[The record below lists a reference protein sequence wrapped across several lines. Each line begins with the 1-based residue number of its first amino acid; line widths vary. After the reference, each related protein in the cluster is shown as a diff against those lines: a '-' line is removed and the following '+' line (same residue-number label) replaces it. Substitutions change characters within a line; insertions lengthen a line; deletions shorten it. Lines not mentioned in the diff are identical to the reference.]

1 MNITDVLIAAGY
13 VAASKVGGL
22 EPVSNLPCPV
32 VQHKK
37 QGNNWGP
44 ALCYPPGCSSA
55 EDPGALTCRNCNET
69 WTAKQLAV
77 ELRVTDEVMSGRER
91 YVPPRV
97 QKKQKKEIAVEP
109 IEINDVWVTCL
120 AKGAQS
126 QHLFAYFRRRWG
138 NDDIAEEACQFSGWT
153 AGLKPDYWNA
163 YPEHKLLIP
172 LRDKD
177 GVVVSGVRRFTGYGE
192 TKIKSLRIKNEMVG
206 LESGTPV
213 WFGDPPPAAARYA
226 AGKTLYVAEGEVDTL
241 LLMSLRELNLIEG
254 GILGSCGGSAASPKW
269 WEATAKFIDSPPH
282 SVVLVMD
289 ADTAGDK
296 YWQKSANAFPNAR
309 RAILPDQYDLTD
321 VMKKH
326 GKEEVLSL
334 LAAAR
339 NSHFKFYRL
348 DSGHFA
354 YLRGG
359 IWFTGSGRDSLMARL
374 RESGYDHEEAKA
386 MTSALPAARDVVFDP
401 STTDAVSLANS
412 NLYLNQFRGLP
423 LTPEAGPCEVYE
435 WLLHWLCNEN
445 SDGYEYAMDWIANP
459 LQHLYKGKGAC
470 RNKTALVFYGEQ
482 GTGKGLFWGPDGMM
496 RAIYGRMMTEIL
508 QGQMEDKFDA
518 KAFASVLLMVANEVA
533 CSGYRDA
540 KSLNRLKA
548 WITEPTI
555 QVRRMRTAAE
565 EVPVWFNM
573 VLMSNDD
580 MPIRLEPGDRRY
592 SVFRQ
597 DKKLPQEIVKK
608 IIAERNKGWPNA
620 KHFLESLLSRNIERD
635 LAVPFENNSRAVL
648 LEASKP
654 SQIVFAQY
662 LSEVGL
668 QTVIA
673 DWAEALGEKRQGPF
687 TKVNDDGSGFISKA
701 HLYESYQMFCKQHGV
716 RHPVRVHSLMNAICK
731 EISTAKEI
739 HGSLGDHRVRG
750 VTGLPWGT
758 YSKRKPATVFSM
770 RA

>member
-1 MNITDVLIAAGY
+1 MNIRDVLHCANYAA
-13 VAASKVGGL
+13 VDKIVGL
-22 EPVSNLPCPV
+22 EPVRNLPCPV
-32 VQHKK
+32 VSHKK
-37 QGNNWGP
+37 QGANWGP
-44 ALCYPPGCSSA
+44 AMCYPPGASSA
-55 EDPGALTCRNCNET
+55 EDPGGFTCRNCNQT
-69 WTAKQLAV
+69 WTAKQLAD
-77 ELRVTDEVMSGRER
+77 ELSVTDEVLSGRER

-97 QKKQKKEIAVEP
+97 QKKQKRSVQVEP
-109 IEINDVWVTCL
+109 IEINDTWVKAL

-138 NDDIAEEACQFSGWT
+138 NDDLAEEAVQFSGWT
-153 AGLKPDYWNA
+153 AGFKQDYWNA

-192 TKIKSLRIKNEMVG
+192 TKIKTLRIKNDMVG
-206 LESGTPV
+206 LETGTDV
-213 WFGDPPPAAARYA
+213 WFGDPPPAAAKYA
-226 AGKTLYVAEGEVDTL
+226 AGKTLYVAEGEVDTM
-241 LLMSLRELNLIEG
+241 LLMAFRELNLIEG

-269 WEATAKFIDSPPH
+269 WEATAKLIDSPPH

-296 YWQKSANAFPNAR
+296 YWQKSANAFPNAQR
-309 RAILPDQYDLTD
+309 VILPDRHDLTD

-348 DSGHFA
+348 DNGHFA

-359 IWFTGSGRDSLMARL
+359 IWFTGNGRDALMARL

-401 STTDAVSLANS
+401 RSTDPVTLRDS
-412 NLYLNQFRGLP
+412 NLWLNQFRGLK
-423 LTPEAGPCEVYE
+423 LKPEAGNCEMYK
-435 WLLHWLCNEN
+435 WLLHWLCNE
-445 SDGYEYAMDWIANP
+445 DAEGYEYAMDWIAAP
-459 LQHLYKGKGAC
+459 LQHLYTGKGAH
-470 RNKTALVFYGEQ
+470 RNKTALVYYGEQ
-482 GTGKGLFWGPDGMM
+482 GTGKGLFWGPDGVM

-508 QGQMEDKFDA
+508 QGQMEDRFDA
-518 KAFASVLLMVANEVA
+518 KAFASVLLLVANEVA

-565 EVPVWFNM
+565 EIPIWFNM

-580 MPIRLEPGDRRY
+580 MPIKLEPGDRRY

-597 DKKLPQEIVKK
+597 DKKLPKEVIAK
-608 IIAERNKGWPNA
+608 IITERNKGWPGA
-620 KHFLESLLSRNIERD
+620 KHFLNTLLERKIERD
-635 LAVPFENNSRAVL
+635 LAVPFENSSRDVL

-654 SQIVFAQY
+654 SQMVFAQHIAAA
-662 LSEVGL
+662 GL
-668 QTVIA
+668 EAVIA
-673 DWAEALGEKRQGPF
+673 DWVEAMGEKRKGPF
-687 TKVNDDGSGFISKA
+687 TKVNDDNTGFISKA
-701 HLYESYQMFCKQHGV
+701 HLHEVYQMFCKQHGV
-716 RHPVRVHSLMNAICK
+716 RHPVRVHPLMIAICK
-731 EISTAKEI
+731 EISNAKEI
-739 HGSLGDHRVRG
+739 NGRLGDHRVRG
-750 VTGLPWGT
+750 ITGLPMGT
-758 YSKRKPATVFSM
+758 YSKKKPATVVSI
-770 RA
+770 A

>member
-1 MNITDVLIAAGY
+1 MNIADVLIAAGY
-13 VAASKVGGL
+13 PAANKLSGS
-22 EPVSNLPCPV
+22 EPISNLPCPV
-32 VQHKK
+32 IQHKK

-44 ALCYPPGCSSA
+44 GLCYPPGCSSA
-55 EDPGALTCRNCNET
+55 EDPGGFTCRNCNQT
-69 WTAKQLAV
+69 WTAKQLAD
-77 ELRVTDEVMSGRER
+77 EIGVTGEVMSGRER

-97 QKKQKKEIAVEP
+97 QKKIKREVVVEP
-109 IEINDVWVTCL
+109 VEINDTWVKAL
-120 AKGAQS
+120 ATGAQS

-138 NDDIAEEACQFSGWT
+138 NDDLAEEAVQFAGWT
-153 AGLKPDYWNA
+153 AGFKQDYWTS

-172 LRDKD
+172 LRDK
-177 GVVVSGVRRFTGYGE
+177 GGAVASGVRRFTGYGE
-192 TKIKSLRIKNEMVG
+192 TKIKSLRLKNEMVG
-206 LESGTPV
+206 LEPGTVV
-213 WFGDPPPAAARYA
+213 WFGDPPPAAAKYS

-241 LLMSLRELNLIEG
+241 LLMALRELNLIEG

-269 WEATAKFIDSPPH
+269 WEETAKLIESPPH

-309 RAILPDQYDLTD
+309 RAILPDRYDLTD

-339 NSHFKFYRL
+339 NSNFKFYRL

-354 YLRGG
+354 YVRGG
-359 IWFTGSGRDSLMARL
+359 IWFTGSGRESLMARL
-374 RESGYDHEEAKA
+374 RESGYDYDEAKA
-386 MTSALPAARDVVFDP
+386 MVSALPAARDVVFDP
-401 STTDAVSLANS
+401 STTEAVALKHS

-423 LTPEAGPCEVYE
+423 LTPEAGGCELYT
-435 WLLHWLCNEN
+435 WLLHWLCNED
-445 SDGYEYAMDWIANP
+445 SDAYEYTMDWIANP

-470 RNKTALVFYGEQ
+470 RNKTAVVFYGEQ

-518 KAFASVLLMVANEVA
+518 KAFASVLLLVANEVA

-548 WITEPTI
+548 WVTEPTI

-565 EVPVWFNM
+565 EIPVWFNM

-580 MPIRLEPGDRRY
+580 MPIKLEPGDRRY

-597 DKKLPQEIVKK
+597 DKKLPPKLVGN
-608 IIAERNKGWPNA
+608 IIAERNKGWPGA
-620 KHFLESLLSRNIERD
+620 KYFLHSLLGRKIERD
-635 LAVPFENNSRAVL
+635 LAVPFENSSRHIL

-654 SQIVFAQY
+654 SQVAFAQY
-662 LSEVGL
+662 LCEVGL
-668 QTVIA
+668 QTIIA
-673 DWAEALGEKRQGPF
+673 DWEEALGEKRKGPF

-701 HLYESYQMFCKQHGV
+701 HLHEAYQMFCKQHGI
-716 RHPVRVHSLMNAICK
+716 RHPVRVHSLVNAIRK
-731 EISTAKEI
+731 EMPNAKEI
-739 HGSLGDHRVRG
+739 HGRMGDHRVRG
-750 VTGLPWGT
+750 ITGLPMGT
-758 YSKRKPATVFSM
+758 YSKKRPATVVSM
-770 RA
+770 RV